1 MATPKKP
8 AAKAAETTAPAET
21 GAPQIVSPAA
31 GTMQTG
37 QDDTGGATS
46 GAPTVSDIASPPPPV
61 TDPVATAIAGQIDG
75 EPDPDLVAAVRQ
87 YLASNAF
94 APVEA
99 DTSWRLGFPVLMHLD
114 LDREAFEPGELA
126 FVTEGEFDTLQ
137 KAKVFAPN
145 LDWEDGA
152 LPEEASDGEG

>member
-1 MATPKKP
+1 M
-8 AAKAAETTAPAET
+8 ETTAPVET

-31 GTMQTG
+31 GTAQTG
-37 QDDTGGATS
+37 QDGTGEAVS
-46 GAPTVSDIASPPPPV
+46 GVPTVSDTASPPPA
-61 TDPVATAIAGQIDG
+61 TDPVVAAIAGQIDG
-75 EPDPDLVAAVRQ
+75 DPDPDLVAAVRQ

-126 FVTEGEFDTLQ
+126 FVTEDEFDALQ
-137 KAKVFAPN
+137 KAKVFAAD
-145 LDWEDGA
+145 LYWEDGA
-152 LPEEASDGEG
+152 LPKEAGDGEG